1 MILHTH
7 GSVQFLLSLRF
18 QIVVEGEVQLEGT
31 EIILQGCYSN
41 LFALQEGDSSILVN
55 SPLYI
60 KDTYQEWFNQLMC
73 SCNTTLEVGF
83 QMVGAHYVVSID
95 CLKGFPY

>member
-60 KDTYQEWFNQLMC
+60 KDTYQEWFNQ
-73 SCNTTLEVGF
+73 TLEVGF